1 MTNFNDFLW
10 IVLFILL
17 YSSNTWRT
25 KNVTEL
31 KNMFKETIEAKL
43 RDPNVSPD
51 DICKLAQA
59 YSELTKNDWMKD
71 MMKSTPFPINDVV
84 SSIEESK

>member
-1 MTNFNDFLW
+1 MSNYNNFLW

-17 YSSNTWRT
+17 YSNNARRT
-25 KNVTEL
+25 ENVTEL

-43 RDPNVSPD
+43 SDPNVSPD

-71 MMKSTPFPINDVV
+71 MTKNMPVFGNSVIP
-84 SSIEESK
+84 SIEESK

>member
-1 MTNFNDFLW
+1 MTNYSDFLW
-10 IVLFILL
+10 IALFILL
-17 YSSNTWRT
+17 YSSNTGRT

-43 RDPNVSPD
+43 KDPNVSPD

-71 MMKSTPFPINDVV
+71 MTKNMPFIGNSVV
-84 SSIEESK
+84 PSIEESK